1 ARGGFVELIQ
11 RRLTDIY
18 VRSGTTTL
26 SLVRQYHFDYQTN
39 LTETSQKSVLSAV
52 SLRGVENQASS
63 ELYRHTFE
71 YNKAPAIV
79 GSQYPM
85 FSSPQTWGQVFQPS
99 PTGNV
104 PRSADGLGHSS
115 DELIGGAITLG
126 IGFP

>member
-1 ARGGFVELIQ
+1 YYHVEFKLDTMPPPPGAPTAATRPDILSNARGGFVELIQ

-71 YNKAPAIV
+71 YN
-79 GSQYPM
+79 
-85 FSSPQTWGQVFQPS
+85 
-99 PTGNV
+99 
-104 PRSADGLGHSS
+104 
-115 DELIGGAITLG
+115 
-126 IGFP
+126 